1 MVNREELRKVVR
13 DATAYT
19 EKKAS
24 LPILSTL
31 RFVEDGRVQ
40 ATNLDIYCEIANPAL
55 EGLRGVVPADLIRKA
70 VEALKSETLEI
81 EISEEKWVIK
91 GVRGSVSVPIIGDD
105 ELFPEFPSFPTD
117 GNEFSTDT
125 LITAVK
131 YCGNATPSSYDQIPP
146 AVALTPYG
154 VVGTDGYRLHLV
166 QGITSDSQIVAP
178 LHKVIK
184 SLSHAPRIN
193 LANDDTFVFLTIG
206 EAIKLALR
214 SYNQFPDISAVM
226 SIFDG
231 DYPEFTVNRNE
242 LVNTLKSLIPF
253 STEKVAPVTLEPIDV
268 NTLKMTLA
276 GSDVTT
282 EFILPITAQQP
293 LEETITINARYFLDA
308 IPPTGDLLTIK
319 YSSEHLILS
328 AGDFKAII
336 MGMDI

>member
-1 MVNREELRKVVR
+1 M
-13 DATAYT
+13 
-19 EKKAS
+19 
-24 LPILSTL
+24 
-31 RFVEDGRVQ
+31 
-40 ATNLDIYCEIANPAL
+40 
-55 EGLRGVVPADLIRKA
+55 
-70 VEALKSETLEI
+70 
-81 EISEEKWVIK
+81 
-91 GVRGSVSVPIIGDD
+91 
-105 ELFPEFPSFPTD
+105 
-117 GNEFSTDT
+117 
-125 LITAVK
+125 
-131 YCGNATPSSYDQIPP
+131 
-146 AVALTPYG
+146 
-154 VVGTDGYRLHLV
+154 HLV

-184 SLSHAPRIN
+184 SLNHAPRIN

-214 SYNQFPDISAVM
+214 SYDQFPDISAVM

-242 LVNTLKSLIPF
+242 LVDTLKSLIPF